1 MNAADVI
8 AQLVVLER
16 SVGRRDPIAI
26 QSMLLTVE
34 EGVLELERL
43 TIETMRENALLRRC
57 LENGEQHS
65 VMTRPQ
71 TPGGRIPESRANAG

>member
-8 AQLVVLER
+8 AQLVALEKAA
-16 SVGRRDPIAI
+16 GRRDPTTL

-43 TIETMRENALLRRC
+43 TIETMRENALLRRR
-57 LENGEQHS
+57 LENWEQQS
-65 VMTRPQ
+65 VAARLQ
-71 TPGGRIPESRANAG
+71 TPGMSMSESRAHAG

>member
-8 AQLVVLER
+8 AQLVALEKA
-16 SVGRRDPIAI
+16 VGRRDPTTL

-43 TIETMRENALLRRC
+43 TIETMRENALLRRR
-57 LENGEQHS
+57 LENWEQQS
-65 VMTRPQ
+65 VAARPQ
-71 TPGGRIPESRANAG
+71 TPGMSMAESRTHAG